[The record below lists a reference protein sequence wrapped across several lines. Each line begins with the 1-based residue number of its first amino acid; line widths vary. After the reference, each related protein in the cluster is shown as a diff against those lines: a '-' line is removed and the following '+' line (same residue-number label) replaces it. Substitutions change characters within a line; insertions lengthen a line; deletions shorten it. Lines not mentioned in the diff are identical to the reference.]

1 MPIRGY
7 IIHNNFIVLSCEI
20 TFIFSGFNL
29 NGRSPADYIR
39 LEVAK
44 LSSPREEKEGEKK
57 KEKKR
62 KEGERRDKC
71 MQRRRQK
78 GQRHGGLK
86 GKHVCDAYRRR
97 VFFHKACNNGGRRQL
112 AEIHDSRISPSRSPR
127 VLLRLRWF
135 RRSPFINKHVI
146 SFSKIFS
153 FQRKIFL
160 SFFPPIVLENFFQFR
175 YTLYMYISAL
185 YLIVSIFSYVT
196 LRDR

>member
-1 MPIRGY
+1 M
-7 IIHNNFIVLSCEI
+7 
-20 TFIFSGFNL
+20 
-29 NGRSPADYIR
+29 
-39 LEVAK
+39 
-44 LSSPREEKEGEKK
+44 
-57 KEKKR
+57 
-62 KEGERRDKC
+62 ERRDKC

-135 RRSPFINKHVI
+135 RRSPFINKHAI

-160 SFFPPIVLENFFQFR
+160 RFFRRLSWRIFSSSDIRCICTFQHCILSFQFFR
-175 YTLYMYISAL
+175 M
-185 YLIVSIFSYVT
+185 
-196 LRDR
+196 

>member
-1 MPIRGY
+1 M
-7 IIHNNFIVLSCEI
+7 
-20 TFIFSGFNL
+20 
-29 NGRSPADYIR
+29 
-39 LEVAK
+39 
-44 LSSPREEKEGEKK
+44 
-57 KEKKR
+57 
-62 KEGERRDKC
+62 ERRDKC

>member
-1 MPIRGY
+1 M
-7 IIHNNFIVLSCEI
+7 
-20 TFIFSGFNL
+20 
-29 NGRSPADYIR
+29 
-39 LEVAK
+39 
-44 LSSPREEKEGEKK
+44 
-57 KEKKR
+57 
-62 KEGERRDKC
+62 ERRDKC

-86 GKHVCDAYRRR
+86 GKHVCDAYRRC